1 MDARERIL
9 HIAEEMFAKK
19 GYDGTSV
26 NEIAKEAEVNK
37 ALIYYYFESKKDLLN
52 TLFFEFVKLIEKEIT
67 YLYNEKNDEMSMRHI
82 EKSSLLMVDFVVRK
96 KKLIKIAVIESL
108 KEGEEDNIIIALS
121 DMLMANEIESIRER
135 YKQKG
140 WNIEKDEKLLMV
152 TEFFTGIMPIL
163 TFAIFGDVFGEKHEL
178 SKAQMKE
185 MFVQAFLNTHIEY
198 HKNKL

>member
-1 MDARERIL
+1 
-9 HIAEEMFAKK
+9 
-19 GYDGTSV
+19 
-26 NEIAKEAEVNK
+26 
-37 ALIYYYFESKKDLLN
+37 
-52 TLFFEFVKLIEKEIT
+52 
-67 YLYNEKNDEMSMRHI
+67 MSMRHI